1 MTNLEGL
8 TLKLK
13 EIIEYELKDNKDLKY
28 TKVSNAKLL
37 SQIITNMN
45 LKKVKGQEEKPKAKM
60 IYLGAP
66 TGAGKDILVR
76 KLRALDPGKKY
87 VVLNMDIFRYYHNE
101 ITGEPEKILDKDYAK
116 KTNQSSYEMY
126 YLIQEAN

>member
-37 SQIITNMN
+37 SQIITNM
-45 LKKVKGQEEKPKAKM
+45 QEK
-60 IYLGAP
+60 IYL
-66 TGAGKDILVR
+66 L
-76 KLRALDPGKKY
+76 
-87 VVLNMDIFRYYHNE
+87 E
-101 ITGEPEKILDKDYAK
+101 
-116 KTNQSSYEMY
+116 S
-126 YLIQEAN
+126 